1 MHDAAQNQERCR
13 NPRKFNVD
21 FTKIQARFNIP
32 LIEYPVEFLER
43 SVVRSSTTTNSM
55 DIFSVVQLIGGL
67 AFFLYGMNIMSSGLE
82 QIAGGKMEHMLRKVA
97 SNKMLSLL
105 VGAGITIAIQSSSAL
120 TVMLVGLVN
129 SGILSFGETIGVL
142 MGSNIG
148 TTLTAW
154 LLSLAGME
162 SGNIFISLLK
172 PENFA
177 PIFALIG
184 IIMIMASK
192 TQKRK
197 SIGNIAVGFAV
208 LMYGM
213 TMMSDAMAPLADM
226 PQFTDLMT
234 AFKNPLLAL
243 LFSAAFTG
251 VIQSSA
257 ASVGILQA
265 LSLTGKVTY
274 GIAIPIIMGQNIG
287 TCVTALISSIG
298 VSKNAK
304 KVAVVHFSFNI
315 IGTIIFLVPFMIVEA
330 ILHPAII
337 DTPISPF
344 MIAVCHTLFNV
355 LTTIILLPFTK
366 QLEKLAN
373 KIIKEE
379 PTAKVEESIMLD
391 DRLLTMPA
399 FAVAKANEVTIE
411 MATSAKLAVM
421 QGTSLISKW
430 NEEVA
435 AEVDQLEDG
444 LDRFE
449 DILGTY
455 LVKLSHTQLT
465 DTDHRKV
472 AKMLHSIN
480 DLERMGD
487 HAKNLIGVADEIAKK
502 GITFSQHATEELAVL
517 TQALH
522 EIVKRTIKAFN
533 ENDLALAA
541 SVEPLEQVIDS
552 LISEIKA
559 RHILRLQRGN
569 CTIELGFI
577 LTDLLNNYER
587 ISDHCSNIAVAL
599 IEAEHDTFEAHSYLH
614 NVREAEDTGFQDLY
628 ESYRAQFALRPKT

>member
-1 MHDAAQNQERCR
+1 MRLRA
-13 NPRKFNVD
+13 
-21 FTKIQARFNIP
+21 
-32 LIEYPVEFLER
+32 
-43 SVVRSSTTTNSM
+43 TNKLM
-55 DIFSVVQLIGGL
+55 DIFSVITLIGGL

-82 QIAGGKMEHMLRKVA
+82 KIAGGKMEHMLRKVA
-97 SNKMLSLL
+97 SNKLLSLI

-154 LLSLAGME
+154 LLSLAGLE
-162 SGNIFISLLK
+162 SGNIFINLLK
-172 PENFA
+172 PKNFA

-184 IIMIMASK
+184 VIMIMVGK
-192 TQKRK
+192 NQKRK

-226 PQFTDLMT
+226 PQFKELMT

-265 LSLTGKVTY
+265 LSLTGEVTY

-287 TCVTALISSIG
+287 TCVTALLSSIG
-298 VSKNAK
+298 VSRNAK
-304 KVAVVHFSFNI
+304 KVAVVHLSFNI
-315 IGTIIFLVPFMIVEA
+315 IGTVICLVPFVIVDA
-330 ILHPAII
+330 VFQPAII
-337 DTPISPF
+337 DSAITPF
-344 MIAVCHTLFNV
+344 AIAVCHSLFNV
-355 LTTIILLPFTK
+355 ITTFVLLPFTK

-373 KIIKEE
+373 KVIKEE
-379 PTAKVEESIMLD
+379 ATPKVEDNIVLD

-411 MATSAKLAVM
+411 MATAAQLAVTE
-421 QGTSLISKW
+421 GTSLLTEW
-430 NEEVA
+430 NEEIA
-435 AEVDQLEDG
+435 AQVDKLED
-444 LDRFE
+444 DIDCYE
-449 DILGTY
+449 DKLGTY
-455 LVKLSHTQLT
+455 LVKLSHTQLS
-465 DTDHRKV
+465 DADHRKV

-487 HAKNLIGVADEIAKK
+487 HAKNLIGVADEITKK
-502 GITFSQHATEELAVL
+502 GITFSKHATEELAVL
-517 TQALH
+517 TEALH
-522 EIVKRTIKAFN
+522 EIVNRTIKAFT

-541 SVEPLEQVIDS
+541 SVEPLEQVVDS

-559 RHILRLQRGN
+559 RHILRLQHGN

-587 ISDHCSNIAVAL
+587 ISDHCSNVAVAL

-614 NVREAEDTGFQDLY
+614 NMREAENTSYQDLY
-628 ESYRAQFALRPKT
+628 ESYRTQFALRPKT

>member
-1 MHDAAQNQERCR
+1 M
-13 NPRKFNVD
+13 PFG
-21 FTKIQARFNIP
+21 
-32 LIEYPVEFLER
+32 
-43 SVVRSSTTTNSM
+43 TTTEPM
-55 DIFSVVQLIGGL
+55 DIFSVITLVGGL

-82 QIAGGKMEHMLRKVA
+82 KIAGGKMEHMLRKVA
-97 SNKMLSLL
+97 SNKLLSLL
-105 VGAGITIAIQSSSAL
+105 VGACITIAIQSSSAL

-154 LLSLAGME
+154 LLSLAGLE
-162 SGNIFISLLK
+162 SGNIFVSLLK
-172 PENFA
+172 PKNFA
-177 PIFALIG
+177 PILALIG
-184 IIMIMASK
+184 VIMIMVGK

-197 SIGNIAVGFAV
+197 SIGNIAVGFSV

-226 PQFTDLMT
+226 PQFKDLMT

-265 LSLTGKVTY
+265 LSLTGEVTY
-274 GIAIPIIMGQNIG
+274 GIAFPIIMGQNIG
-287 TCVTALISSIG
+287 TCVTAMISSIG
-298 VSKNAK
+298 VNKNAK
-304 KVAVVHFSFNI
+304 KVAVVHLSFNI
-315 IGTIIFLVPFMIVEA
+315 IGTVICLVPFMLVEA
-330 ILHPAII
+330 IFQPAII
-337 DTPISPF
+337 DTAISPF
-344 MIAVCHTLFNV
+344 MIAICHSLFNV
-355 LTTIILLPFTK
+355 ITTLILLPFTK
-366 QLEKLAN
+366 QLEKFAN
-373 KIIKEE
+373 KVIREE
-379 PTAKVEESIMLD
+379 PTAKSEDNIMMD

-399 FAVAKANEVTIE
+399 FAVAKANEAAIE
-411 MATSAKLAVM
+411 MATAARVAVM
-421 QGTSLISKW
+421 EGTSLLTKW
-430 NEEVA
+430 SDEVA
-435 AEVDQLEDG
+435 QQVNQLEDDI
-444 LDRFE
+444 DRYE
-449 DILGTY
+449 DKLGTY
-455 LVKLSHTQLT
+455 LVKLSHTQLS
-465 DTDHRKV
+465 DADHRKV

-487 HAKNLIGVADEIAKK
+487 HAKNLIGVADEITKK
-502 GITFSQHATEELAVL
+502 GITFSQHATEELAIL

-522 EIVKRTIKAFN
+522 EIVERTIKAFN

-541 SVEPLEQVIDS
+541 SIEPLEQVIDS

-587 ISDHCSNIAVAL
+587 ISDHCSNVAVAL

-614 NVREAEDTGFQDLY
+614 NIREAENAGFQDLY
-628 ESYRAQFALRPKT
+628 ESYRTQFALRPKT